1 MELNLN
7 EVTNL
12 WHELNG
18 YSVTEE
24 GKKKVLLKGFLQQKM
39 SMKVKLYVNRLG
51 KILNEEVETLDKS
64 RQEVFDKYAK
74 SERGEKKEI
83 TGDDIK
89 LFNAEIKE
97 LMLAKKK
104 IDVTTLWSSDLTIND
119 LASIETEE
127 NYPIF
132 YRLVDNKD

>member
-51 KILNEEVETLDKS
+51 KVVNEEVETLDKS
-64 RQEVFDKYAK
+64 RQEIFDKYAK
-74 SERGEKKEI
+74 GDKKEI

-89 LFNAEIKE
+89 LFNADIIE
-97 LMLAKKK
+97 LMSAKKK

-127 NYPIF
+127 NYTIF
-132 YRLVDNKD
+132 YRLVDNKE

>member
-51 KILNEEVETLDKS
+51 KVVNEEVETLEKS
-64 RQEVFDKYAK
+64 RQELFDKYAK
-74 SERGEKKEI
+74 GDKKEI

-89 LFNAEIKE
+89 LFNADIIE
-97 LMLAKKK
+97 LMSAKKK
-104 IDVTTLWSSDLTIND
+104 IDVTSLWSSDLTIND

>member
-1 MELNLN
+1 MELNLK

-18 YSVTEE
+18 YAVTKE
-24 GKKKVLLKGFLQQKM
+24 GKKEIVTKGFLQQKM
-39 SMKVKLYVNRLG
+39 SMKVKLYVNRLA
-51 KILNEEVETLDKS
+51 KIVNEEVETLDKS

-74 SERGEKKEI
+74 GEKKEI
-83 TGDDIK
+83 AGDDVK
-89 LFNAEIKE
+89 LFYDEIEE

-104 IDVTTLWSSDLTIND
+104 IDVTTLWSTDLTIND

-132 YRLVDNKD
+132 YRLVDNKE

>member
-74 SERGEKKEI
+74 GEKKEI
-83 TGDDIK
+83 TGDDVK
-89 LFNAEIKE
+89 LFQADIIE
-97 LMLAKKK
+97 LMSAKKK

>member
-74 SERGEKKEI
+74 GEKKEI
-83 TGDDIK
+83 TGDDVK

-97 LMLAKKK
+97 LMLAKKD
-104 IDVTTLWSSDLTIND
+104 INVTTLWSSDLTIND
-119 LASIETEE
+119 LAAIETEE

>member
-1 MELNLN
+1 MELNLK

-18 YSVTEE
+18 YAVTKE
-24 GKKKVLLKGFLQQKM
+24 GKKEVLTKGFLQQKM
-39 SMKVKLYVNRLG
+39 SMKVKLYVNRLA
-51 KILNEEVETLDKS
+51 KIVNEEVETLDKS

-74 SERGEKKEI
+74 GEKKEI
-83 TGDDIK
+83 TGDDVK
-89 LFNAEIKE
+89 LFYDDIEE
-97 LMLAKKK
+97 LMSAKKK
-104 IDVTTLWSSDLTIND
+104 IDVSTLWSSDLTIND

>member
-24 GKKKVLLKGFLQQKM
+24 GKKKVLLKGLLQQKM

-51 KILNEEVETLDKS
+51 KVVNEEVETFRSRLDLHN
-64 RQEVFDKYAK
+64 
-74 SERGEKKEI
+74 RG
-83 TGDDIK
+83 
-89 LFNAEIKE
+89 
-97 LMLAKKK
+97 
-104 IDVTTLWSSDLTIND
+104 
-119 LASIETEE
+119 
-127 NYPIF
+127 
-132 YRLVDNKD
+132 LVKF

>member
-1 MELNLN
+1 MELNLK

-18 YSVTEE
+18 YAVTKE
-24 GKKKVLLKGFLQQKM
+24 GKKEVLTKGFLQQKM
-39 SMKVKLYVNRLG
+39 SMKVKLYVNRLA
-51 KILNEEVETLDKS
+51 KIVNEEIETLDKS

-74 SERGEKKEI
+74 GEKKEI
-83 TGDDIK
+83 TGDDVK
-89 LFNAEIKE
+89 LFYDEIDE
-97 LMLAKKK
+97 LMSAKKD
-104 IDVTTLWSSDLTIND
+104 INVTTLWSSDLTIND

>member
-1 MELNLN
+1 MELNLK

-18 YSVTEE
+18 YAVTKE
-24 GKKKVLLKGFLQQKM
+24 GKKEVLSKGFLQQKM
-39 SMKVKLYVNRLG
+39 SMKVKLYVNRLA
-51 KILNEEVETLDKS
+51 KIVNEEVETLDKS

-74 SERGEKKEI
+74 GEKKEI
-83 TGDDIK
+83 TGDEVKFFYD
-89 LFNAEIKE
+89 EIEE
-97 LMLAKKK
+97 LMSAKKD
-104 IDVTTLWSSDLTIND
+104 INVSTLWSSDLTIND

-132 YRLVDNKD
+132 YSLVDNKE

>member
-51 KILNEEVETLDKS
+51 KVINEEVETLEKS

-74 SERGEKKEI
+74 GEKKEI
-83 TGDDIK
+83 TGDDVK
-89 LFNAEIKE
+89 LFQADITE
-97 LMLAKKK
+97 LMSAKKK

>member
-1 MELNLN
+1 MELNLK

-18 YSVTEE
+18 YAVTKE
-24 GKKKVLLKGFLQQKM
+24 GKKEVVTKGFLQQKM
-39 SMKVKLYVNRLG
+39 SMKVKLYVNRLA
-51 KILNEEVETLDKS
+51 KIVNEEIETLDKS

-74 SERGEKKEI
+74 GEKKEI
-83 TGDDIK
+83 TGDDVK
-89 LFNAEIKE
+89 LFYDEIEE
-97 LMLAKKK
+97 LMSAKKD
-104 IDVTTLWSSDLTIND
+104 INVSTLWSSDLTIND

>member
-1 MELNLN
+1 MEFNLK

-18 YSVTEE
+18 YAVTKD
-24 GKKKVLLKGFLQQKM
+24 GKKEILIKGFLQQKM
-39 SMKVKLYVNRLG
+39 SMKVKLYVNRLA
-51 KILNEEVETLDKS
+51 KIVNEEIETLDKS

-74 SERGEKKEI
+74 GEKKEI
-83 TGDDIK
+83 SGDDLK
-89 LFNAEIKE
+89 LFYDDIEE
-97 LMLAKKK
+97 LMSAKKN
-104 IDVTTLWSSDLTIND
+104 IDVTNLWSSDLTIND

-132 YRLVDNKD
+132 YRLVDNKE

>member
-18 YSVTEE
+18 YAVTEE
-24 GKKKVLLKGFLQQKM
+24 GKKKILLKGFLQQKM

-51 KILNEEVETLDKS
+51 KVLNEEVETLEKS
-64 RQEVFDKYAK
+64 RQELFDKYAK
-74 SERGEKKEI
+74 GEKKEI

-89 LFNAEIKE
+89 LFNADIIE
-97 LMLAKKK
+97 LMSAKKK

>member
-74 SERGEKKEI
+74 GEKKEI

>member
-51 KILNEEVETLDKS
+51 KILNEEVETLEKS

-74 SERGEKKEI
+74 GEKKEI
-83 TGDDIK
+83 TGDDVK
-89 LFNAEIKE
+89 LFQADIIE
-97 LMLAKKK
+97 LMSAKKN

>member
-1 MELNLN
+1 MELNLKQ
-7 EVTNL
+7 VTNL

-24 GKKKVLLKGFLQQKM
+24 GKKKILLNGLLQQKM

-51 KILNEEVETLDKS
+51 KVVNEEVETLDKS
-64 RQEVFDKYAK
+64 RQELFDKYAK
-74 SERGEKKEI
+74 GEKKEI
-83 TGDDIK
+83 TGDDVK
-89 LFNAEIKE
+89 LFTDEIEE
-97 LMLAKKK
+97 LMSAKKK
-104 IDVTTLWSSDLTIND
+104 IDVTTLWSTDLTIND

-132 YRLVDNKD
+132 YRLVDNKE

>member
-1 MELNLN
+1 MELNLK
-7 EVTNL
+7 EVTIL

-18 YSVTEE
+18 YAVTKE
-24 GKKKVLLKGFLQQKM
+24 GKKEVVTKGFLQQKM
-39 SMKVKLYVNRLG
+39 SMKVKLYVNRLA
-51 KILNEEVETLDKS
+51 KIVNEEIETLDKS

-74 SERGEKKEI
+74 GDKKEI
-83 TGDDIK
+83 TGDDLK
-89 LFNAEIKE
+89 LFYDEIEE
-97 LMLAKKK
+97 LMSAKKD
-104 IDVTTLWSSDLTIND
+104 INVSTLWSSDLTIND

>member
-51 KILNEEVETLDKS
+51 KVLNEEVETLDKS
-64 RQEVFDKYAK
+64 RQELFDKYAK
-74 SERGEKKEI
+74 GEKKEI
-83 TGDDIK
+83 TGDDVK
-89 LFNAEIKE
+89 LFNADITE
-97 LMLAKKK
+97 LMSAKKN
-104 IDVTTLWSSDLTIND
+104 IDVTSLWSSDLTIND

>member
-74 SERGEKKEI
+74 GEKKEI
-83 TGDDIK
+83 TGDDVK
-89 LFNAEIKE
+89 LFNAEIME
-97 LMLAKKK
+97 LMSAKKD
-104 IDVTTLWSSDLTIND
+104 INVTNLWSSDLTIND
-119 LASIETEE
+119 LAAIETEE

>member
-51 KILNEEVETLDKS
+51 KVVNEEIETLDKS
-64 RQEVFDKYAK
+64 RQELFDKYAK
-74 SERGEKKEI
+74 GEKKEI

-89 LFNAEIKE
+89 LFNADIME
-97 LMLAKKK
+97 LMSAKKK

>member
-51 KILNEEVETLDKS
+51 KVVNEEVETLDKS

-74 SERGEKKEI
+74 GEKKEI

-89 LFNAEIKE
+89 LFNADIIE
-97 LMLAKKK
+97 LMSAKKK
-104 IDVTTLWSSDLTIND
+104 IDVTSLWSSDLTIND